1 VHFVS
6 DFEELLS
13 YFLHMASVPSG
24 EWTDRDTDQRPGTA
38 PSSDGPTGHRAAPG
52 RHRPPRRRRW
62 LWTSGLAS
70 AVIGA
75 SLVTPWP
82 SVTSATPVQP
92 AAHQVSSTTAAARTA
107 PTSTTSTRR
116 TTAAPRPTT
125 TTSTPRVSTT
135 APSTTSPAAPTPS
148 TSAPTPSTPAPT
160 TSTPAPTASP
170 TASPTGTVATGN
182 PLAGD
187 TFYGPNTGAAAAAT
201 QPGRTAEEAALLSEL
216 ARVPTAL
223 WLGAWSGDVTATVR
237 QEVAAARAA
246 GAVPVFVTYNVPG
259 RDCGGYSAG
268 GVDSSAAYLQWVQA
282 VAAGIGTAEAVVVVE
297 PDALAQLCGD
307 PAARLSMLRTAVGL
321 LEANTNTRTYL
332 DAGHANWIDAA
343 TMAERLRAAGSAQ
356 ADGFALNVSNFVT
369 TASNVSY
376 GQQVSTL
383 LGGAHFVVDT
393 SRNGNG
399 PGSDWCN
406 PPGRA
411 VGQRPTSQ
419 TGQVGVDAFLWV
431 KRPGESDGECNGGPA
446 AGTFWASYAIGLM
459 RGAA

>member
-1 VHFVS
+1 
-6 DFEELLS
+6 
-13 YFLHMASVPSG
+13 MASVSPG
-24 EWTDRDTDQRPGTA
+24 EWTDRETDQRPGTA
-38 PSSDGPTGHRAAPG
+38 LSSDGPTGHRAAPG

-92 AAHQVSSTTAAARTA
+92 TAHQVSSTTAAVRTTA
-107 PTSTTSTRR
+107 PTSTSTRRATTTRR
-116 TTAAPRPTT
+116 TT
-125 TTSTPRVSTT
+125 TTSAPQVSTT
-135 APSTTSPAAPTPS
+135 ARSTTSAPV
-148 TSAPTPSTPAPT
+148 PTTSTPAPT
-160 TSTPAPTASP
+160 TSTPAPTTSTPAP
-170 TASPTGTVATGN
+170 TTSPTGTVATGN

-187 TFYGPNTGAAAAAT
+187 TFYGPNTGAAAAAA
-201 QPGRTAEEAALLSEL
+201 QPGRTAEEAALLAEL

-419 TGQVGVDAFLWV
+419 TGQVRVDAFLWI
-431 KRPGESDGECNGGPA
+431 KRPGESDGECNGGPS

>member
-1 VHFVS
+1 MQ
-6 DFEELLS
+6 ELFS
-13 YFLHMASVPSG
+13 YFLHMASDPSG
-24 EWTDRDTDQRPGTA
+24 EWTDRETDQRPDTA
-38 PSSDGPTGHRAAPG
+38 LPSSGPARHRAAPG
-52 RHRPPRRRRW
+52 RRPSRPRRW
-62 LWTSGLAS
+62 LWTSGLVG

-82 SVTSATPVQP
+82 SATSAAPVQP
-92 AAHQVSSTTAAARTA
+92 TAHQVSATAVAAGTTTPA
-107 PTSTTSTRR
+107 PTRSTRR

-125 TTSTPRVSTT
+125 TTSAPPVSTT
-135 APSTTSPAAPTPS
+135 ARSTTSA
-148 TSAPTPSTPAPT
+148 PAPT
-160 TSTPAPTASP
+160 TSAPAATTSGSAATTTAPAPTSTP
-170 TASPTGTVATGN
+170 PPASPTGTVTTGN

-187 TFYGPNTGAAAAAT
+187 TFYGPNTGAAAAAA
-201 QPGRTAEEAALLSEL
+201 QPGRTAEETALLTEM

-237 QEVAAARAA
+237 HEVAAARAA

-268 GVDSSAAYLQWVQA
+268 GVDSSTAYLQWVQA
-282 VAAGIGTAEAVVVVE
+282 VAAGIGTAEAVVIVE

-307 PAARLSMLRTAVGL
+307 PAARLPMLRTAVGL
-321 LEANTNTRTYL
+321 LEANTSTRTYL

-369 TASNVSY
+369 TASNVTY
-376 GQQVSTL
+376 GQQVSAL
-383 LGGAHFVVDT
+383 LGGARFVVDT

-459 RGAA
+459 RSAA

>member
-1 VHFVS
+1 VHHVS
-6 DFEELLS
+6 DLQELFS
-13 YFLHMASVPSG
+13 YFLHMVSVPSG
-24 EWTDRDTDQRPGTA
+24 EWTDRETDQRPGTA
-38 PSSDGPTGHRAAPG
+38 LPSDGPARHRVATG
-52 RHRPPRRRRW
+52 RHRPPQRRRW
-62 LWTSGLAS
+62 LWTSGLVS

-82 SVTSATPVQP
+82 SVTSAAPVQP
-92 AAHQVSSTTAAARTA
+92 AAQQVSSTTAAARTTA
-107 PTSTTSTRR
+107 PAPTTSTRR

-125 TTSTPRVSTT
+125 TTSAPLVSTT
-135 APSTTSPAAPTPS
+135 ARSTTSA
-148 TSAPTPSTPAPT
+148 PAPT
-160 TSTPAPTASP
+160 TSTPAPPP
-170 TASPTGTVATGN
+170 TATTTATPTPTVSPTGTAATGN

-187 TFYGPNTGAAAAAT
+187 TFYAPNTGAAAAAT
-201 QPGRTAEEAALLSEL
+201 QPGRTAEEAALLAEMAS
-216 ARVPTAL
+216 VPTAL

-237 QEVAAARAA
+237 REVAAAQAA

-268 GVDSSAAYLQWVQA
+268 GVDSSAAYLSWVQA

-307 PAARLSMLRTAVGL
+307 PAARLTMLRTAVGL

-332 DAGHANWIDAA
+332 DAGHADWVDAA
-343 TMAERLRAAGSAQ
+343 TMAERLRAAGAAQ

-369 TASNVSY
+369 TTSNVSY
-376 GQQVSTL
+376 GQRVSAL

-419 TGQVGVDAFLWV
+419 TGQAGVDAFLWV